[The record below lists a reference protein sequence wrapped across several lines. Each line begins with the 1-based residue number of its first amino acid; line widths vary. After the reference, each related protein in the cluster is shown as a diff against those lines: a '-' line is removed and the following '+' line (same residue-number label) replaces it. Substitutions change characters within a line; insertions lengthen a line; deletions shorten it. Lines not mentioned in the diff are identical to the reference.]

1 MSAWLLPLAAA
12 ALWSGL
18 LARPTVAGPLP
29 AWAALLIGFAAL
41 ACGWFFAPRVRVGP
55 DALESAGLAP
65 SPPAAVAAVSA
76 ARGVGRRAS
85 PVALA
90 AFLVAGMFML
100 GSGWGE
106 FRHDGVRAG
115 MLARMA
121 PAHVEVVGSLRT
133 DPKAGQF
140 GWSALLGVSRVSSSA
155 GATGATGAASLRE
168 SVWLQGDGSPPSVR
182 RGDVIAASG
191 MLLEPSDPGFAS
203 YLESR
208 GVAVELIAD
217 EFRRVGP
224 SGNPLVRFAGV
235 ARLALG
241 RSFQRMFGP
250 KESGLLMG
258 LALGDTSGLDDGM
271 ARDFKATGLG
281 HLLAV
286 SGENVAM
293 VLAPVMGL
301 AMMLRLGPVAKFA
314 LGLGTVAF
322 FVILT
327 GGEPSVL
334 RAGVMAGIALT
345 GVLLGRPR
353 SSWAVMGAAV
363 VILLLLDPFLVSSV
377 GFQLSVAATVGM
389 VAMAGPLAARMSFLP
404 KPLAMALGT
413 SMAAQIGVA
422 PLLLSYF
429 HWIPGVT
436 LMANLAAFPAVGPAL
451 VLGLAAAAAG
461 LVFSPLGWVLAQ
473 AALVFLRYLEILAD
487 RMATA
492 PIGSITSGGG
502 LRPLVGG
509 AVVLLVTA
517 LWVRRGWRPPRVVLV
532 AVFALMPMLVW
543 STALRAGPP
552 SLLTIHFFDVEQ
564 GDGALITSPGGA
576 QVLVDGGPDPELI
589 ATDLAALGV
598 KRIDAVVATHQHA
611 DHIVGLPQ
619 VLARFPVGVV
629 LEPGCAD
636 PSPSYADLLD
646 AIADEGVP
654 VRNPRAGDVIQVG
667 DLTLD
672 VLAPSGCYLNSHSD
686 PNNDSIVFRLEYLE
700 DTVLFAADAE
710 VESQQA
716 MLDAGAPV
724 ASEVLKVP
732 HHGGDTSWPEFFDAV
747 HAQVAVVSVGQPNDY
762 GHPVPSVLDTI
773 AATGAQI
780 FRTDEGGDLTVTF
793 SPEGVAVESATA

>member
-12 ALWSGL
+12 AVWAGL
-18 LARPTVAGPLP
+18 LGSPFVEGNAPPWLAVLAG
-29 AWAALLIGFAAL
+29 L
-41 ACGWFFAPRVRVGP
+41 AVLAFGWLFAPRRQAGADP
-55 DALESAGLAP
+55 LESAGLAP

-85 PVALA
+85 PTVLA
-90 AFLVAGMFML
+90 ACIVGGMFML
-100 GSGWGE
+100 GAGWGA

-121 PAHVEVVGSLRT
+121 PAHVDVVGSLRT

-140 GWSALLGVSRVSSSA
+140 GWSALLGVSHVTSSS
-155 GATGATGAASLRE
+155 GAVTLRE
-168 SVWLQGDGSPPSVR
+168 SVWLQGDGSPPAVR
-182 RGDVIAASG
+182 RGDVVEASG
-191 MLLEPSDPGFAS
+191 ELRAPEDPGFS
-203 YLESR
+203 SFLESR
-208 GVAVELIAD
+208 GVAVALSSD
-217 EFRRVGP
+217 GFRRVGP

-241 RSFQRMFGP
+241 RSFKRIFGP

-258 LALGDTSGLDDGM
+258 LALGDTSGLDEGM

-301 AMMLRLGPVAKFA
+301 AMMLRLGPVAKF
-314 LGLGTVAF
+314 GLGAGTVVF
-322 FVILT
+322 FVVLT

-353 SSWAVMGAAV
+353 SSWAVLGAAV
-363 VILLLLDPFLVSSV
+363 VVLLLLDPFLVSSV

-389 VAMAGPLAARMSFLP
+389 VAMAGPLAARMSFFP

-413 SMAAQIGVA
+413 SMAAQLGVA

-451 VLGLAAAAAG
+451 VLGLVAAAAG
-461 LVFSPLGWVLAQ
+461 LVFAPAGSVLAH
-473 AALVFLRYLEILAD
+473 AALVPLRYLEILAD

-492 PIGSITSGGG
+492 PIGSVTSGGG
-502 LRPLVGG
+502 LRPLIGG
-509 AVVLLVTA
+509 AVVLLVAA
-517 LWVRRGWRPPRVVLV
+517 LWVRRGWRPPKAAILAALV
-532 AVFALMPMLVW
+532 LMPTLVW

-552 SLLTIHFFDVEQ
+552 SRLTIHFFNVEQ

-629 LEPGCAD
+629 LEPGCD
-636 PSPSYADLLD
+636 EPSPSYAELLS
-646 AIADEGVP
+646 AVADEGVA
-654 VRNPRAGDVIQVG
+654 VRHPRAGDVIEVG
-667 DLTLD
+667 DLTLR
-672 VLAPSGCYLNSHSD
+672 VLAPTGCYLDTHSD

-700 DTVLFAADAE
+700 DTVMFAADAE

-716 MLDAGAPV
+716 MLDASEADPAGASV
-724 ASEVLKVP
+724 VSEVFKVP
-732 HHGGDTSWPEFFDAV
+732 HHGGDTSDPEFFDAV
-747 HAQVAVVSVGQPNDY
+747 HAEVAIVSVGQPNDY
-762 GHPVPSVLDTI
+762 GHPVPEVLNEI

-793 SPEGVAVESATA
+793 SDQGVAVESATT